1 MPVSVPFYIQIT
13 NVKEDY
19 INSQGKPQSV
29 DLPLVT
35 LPAGTLLFRGLKIPN
50 PTKGEDIR
58 YFYRDFLGTPE
69 GHENVCLSPTH
80 NVFFYPF
87 PYVAFGVHEVGKTYT
102 MMQAVVLVN
111 PVTVVACISPSP
123 FARGKANVYS
133 GTAPWQRCDS
143 FSGPEY
149 DCHPE
154 TPKEKVEKYYDN
166 CLHPEYQLRSSTRGW
181 IAIANQD
188 SIRPKDKSK
197 YNKDKSKNTQ
207 ISISSSMA
215 PFLRS
220 LNAQIP
226 GEGKKA
232 LAWTYTDDSKKA
244 GFPEIALYP
253 YRKHKGKRPFQR
265 ECPTNAAAMK
275 LLEREAANNNLNYL
289 PIAAFTKEGTVDM
302 VNGHFSYD
310 RLSIK
315 PNSFNTVSAQQ
326 AILNHVHTFM
336 QGMKTDGIDL
346 PYYGKCKLTFDSRT
360 GFFALDKVVPK
371 SLQIQTSLYRSLLMP
386 LNTKQAEERAM
397 RYMLVLRNFLPE
409 HFMEPYALD
418 KGLTV
423 KRAIIFNH
431 YPVLT
436 DLFTYVDLE
445 VPQEFL
451 RPLGNAGKL
460 FRKETA
466 RVKKTPAAAAAA
478 KAIPAPIRIP
488 QPLANEPSPAYA
500 PITPPANQPS
510 PAYAPI
516 TPKGGAKTRRTKKV
530 SEIKKAHEYAALFKN
545 IWNKLR

>member
-1 MPVSVPFYIQIT
+1 MAQPVSEIPFYIQIT

-19 INSQGKPQSV
+19 INSQGKAQTI

-69 GHENVCLSPTH
+69 GSENVCLSPTH

-87 PYVAFGVHEVGKTYT
+87 PYVAFGVHDVGKTYT

-123 FARGKANVYS
+123 FARGKANAYS

-143 FSGPEY
+143 FSGPDY

-154 TPKEKVEKYYDN
+154 TPKDKDEKYYDN
-166 CLHPEYQLRSSTRGW
+166 CLLPEYQLRSSTRGW
-181 IAIANQD
+181 MAIANQD
-188 SIRPKDKSK
+188 SIRPKDKGRNPK
-197 YNKDKSKNTQ
+197 
-207 ISISSSMA
+207 ISTSSMA

-302 VNGHFSYD
+302 VNGYFSYD

-326 AILNHVHTFM
+326 VILNHVHTFM
-336 QGMKTDGIDL
+336 QRMKTDGIDL
-346 PYYGKCKLTFDSRT
+346 PYYGQCKLTFDSRT

-386 LNTKQAEERAM
+386 LNTRQAEDRAM
-397 RYMLVLRNFLPE
+397 RYMLTFRNFLPE

-431 YPVLT
+431 YPVLA
-436 DLFTYVDLE
+436 DLFTYVDME

-451 RPLGNAGKL
+451 RPLGNAGRL
-460 FRKETA
+460 HRKETA
-466 RVKKTPAAAAAA
+466 RVKKTLASAAA
-478 KAIPAPIRIP
+478 KAKPEPIRIP
-488 QPLANEPSPAYA
+488 EPIATASALENEPSANEPSPAYA
-500 PITPPANQPS
+500 PITPPA
-510 PAYAPI
+510 
-516 TPKGGAKTRRTKKV
+516 TGGAKTRRTKKV
-530 SEIKKAHEYAALFKN
+530 KENHATKKAHEYAALFKN